1 MCRYGQRRQGHASG
15 GSLSLLAML
24 MMFFKY
30 FKIPPLS
37 ASLGRWSEDGE
48 EGANIKEHD
57 VTENRIQVAVQK
69 TYYLRR
75 RTQEKGL
82 EMRRSERQQKH
93 ITNK

>member
-1 MCRYGQRRQGHASG
+1 
-15 GSLSLLAML
+15 ML

-48 EGANIKEHD
+48 EGAKSKEHD

-82 EMRRSERQQKH
+82 EMQQKQSQ
-93 ITNK
+93 TNKRPIVGPCRCLPYLHMQLKSSHETLQ